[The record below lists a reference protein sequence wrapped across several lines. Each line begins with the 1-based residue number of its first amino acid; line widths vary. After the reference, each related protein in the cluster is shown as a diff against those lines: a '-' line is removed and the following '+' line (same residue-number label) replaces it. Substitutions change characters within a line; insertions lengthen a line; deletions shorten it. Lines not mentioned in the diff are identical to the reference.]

1 METASIT
8 PVARIRINSLRIMD
22 IKVDF
27 GLDSFTFGDIGD
39 STGKPRRFTSCA
51 KCSSRGFEKPHSH
64 LEIALLDIPSILPSS
79 SCVNPIPFCFC
90 TIVFP
95 SM

>member
-1 METASIT
+1 M
-8 PVARIRINSLRIMD
+8 ARIRINSLRIVDM
-22 IKVDF
+22 KVDF
-27 GLDSFTFGDIGD
+27 GLAVVIFGDIGD
-39 STGKPRRFTSCA
+39 STGKPRRFTSCV
-51 KCSSRGFEKPHSH
+51 KCSSRGFEKTHSH

>member
-1 METASIT
+1 MV
-8 PVARIRINSLRIMD
+8 PVARIRIKSLRIVD
-22 IKVDF
+22 IKVDS
-27 GLDSFTFGDIGD
+27 GLDGFTFGDIGE
-39 STGKPRRFTSCA
+39 STGKPNRFTSCA